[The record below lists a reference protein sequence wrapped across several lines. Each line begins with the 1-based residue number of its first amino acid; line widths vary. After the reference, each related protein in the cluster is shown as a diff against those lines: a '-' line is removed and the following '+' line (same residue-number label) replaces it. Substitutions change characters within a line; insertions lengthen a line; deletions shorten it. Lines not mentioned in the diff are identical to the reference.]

1 MSRLNGRVHNSG
13 PPHGTSAQYQA
24 VPIQYHQGAPV
35 QYQGSQG
42 HPEEFEPSCLV
53 RTPSGNVYIPSDMPK
68 TSTLEYKSGL
78 HSPSLHSPVKGDAQK
93 AMEGYNVQFG
103 GGLPAP
109 VLPVRNNLRRP
120 GPGAGPRG
128 VGGPSSSGGR
138 GPGSPRCSWRCT
150 AIIFITIAVVL
161 AAILIYIAATSSLAW
176 STHGGCAVLVDEET
190 VITDKVH
197 PGQAAS
203 RGNPFYPLSRP
214 LLATH
219 HTRQPS
225 PVEPLQQLYLVFEPL
240 PEGAPAPPGPGAPP
254 RRMRRSVQ
262 HDLLPPAS
270 MGTHSPHSPSSHDPS
285 PTPLNPDLP
294 ASDTPNPDLQASDT
308 RNTDRPASDTRN
320 SDLPASDTRN
330 SDLPA
335 SDTPIL
341 DSPYPLADSPIET
354 SHHPELQTLTTPG
367 TDSNSPTHVSRDPL
381 SSSPVT
387 QPHSS
392 SQTPSSNTHND
403 RNAPSGMAVG
413 SSHAHV
419 AADPTT
425 LAPAGRDPD
434 RSEDLNVASA
444 SFPHQYDHLTSNSL
458 HIPTHD
464 KKYPLGSSV
473 KVKEHHFDSILRF
486 GKTNQPREA
495 LILDEDSGGE
505 ERPRVKGG
513 VQFKTSEKWA
523 DPSVSGSDTS
533 IDSQAKILHE
543 KSDPADDV
551 FDPVIDVV
559 EYSDGEAGSE
569 LPDSDIDVG
578 DDVDVRDD
586 VDSDEVESVGD
597 DVDSDGVDIESDAV
611 DTDSDDSDADEVINS
626 NSTSETVGDGG
637 EDYAVGGEEVKAG
650 ADYVYGHNP
659 ENEDTKLVEYEQD
672 TERPPTEYPQ
682 AYEAIPSVLLVTN
695 LGNNTPEHFPESMI
709 YMDPYDAMLGD
720 DPSAYSSHRSHF
732 PGEPSTG
739 LDKTK
744 LKRRNIPL
752 RSWMA
757 SFPTL
762 ETYVAPEADSDTQ
775 AERKSSGNT
784 IVPGAT
790 WFSRPS
796 ASTSGSNK
804 TDKTSSSRT
813 RKINPHRAMS
823 SVDTW
828 FSRYGRDT
836 RQSTDDAGDPID
848 EDSAEDDKRLM
859 RRSAAQGYGDGKLS
873 FDPNDPQGGPI
884 PQSDPR
890 SFPSKILES
899 LGVPHFQDSKSQKN
913 ISGGGD
919 NETDAYKG
927 SRMAKDVFPHIFDY
941 DLNEHDDYY
950 YDDEVNYYYFD
961 DYSENNGRAQKDKT
975 GLEDVTEEEESD
987 DVILDTEDNVGKA
1000 KAGYRD
1006 PKMVVTLNSMPER
1019 LQMQPTTS
1027 APISAT
1033 HYPPGLR
1040 ALSLTKEEFH
1050 IAIPEPQVKALPE
1063 GQDEVLEIEVVP
1075 LYSKVGS
1082 AVSFENGPNYSPT
1095 NNKQGGRETTTTERG
1110 VKTTTNVPSTRPPTP
1125 APITTDVPAPA
1136 PSLVLDPSLGQPKAS
1151 VPLQAAKF
1159 MPTPESISQHYRSS
1173 EFSHWSDSNKK
1184 IPKFL
1189 MHKTG
1194 QNPSLPR
1201 SIYSDY
1207 NVKTTEAPNPAVI
1220 AEVLPFAQPAASSS
1234 PIDPR
1239 YHASVNQ
1246 TESSATS
1253 RNKEASIA
1261 TGWSSQIKES
1271 NHINVA
1277 EREQEAETPEKPIN
1291 SEPPAQEHPRELK
1304 TSVEYSSRG
1313 KDLDSQVSSA
1323 TKQTHRSNR
1332 SPQVSDLRH
1341 LVPSSA
1347 RHSKRVTVNVTIE
1360 TEGESQMSDGGII
1373 AKKPLYV
1380 LSVSVPTSGKD
1391 QEADITLVEPDE
1403 QQQIASL
1410 SLTILGNKTH
1420 DIHNQNNNP
1429 VENIQRMG
1437 SDMLSPIGSVNR
1449 ISGPK
1454 EAGRCQCPCPCSD
1467 SSSSRINSIPIPPN
1481 FLPDTHKTDT
1491 PSTETGSLSSDDA
1504 DSQTL
1509 APKGCGV
1516 EVSAPTTPPP
1526 QLPPWVEEQL
1536 KDHKNRP
1543 QKTIPPDGTTFKMM
1557 ELGEQLVDVIPPY
1570 GYWNMQFYQS
1580 ESAYVRFDVSIPRGS
1595 SIGVYGRRNA
1605 LPTHT
1610 SYDFLQ
1616 VLSGYKTGTGRTT
1629 RASKAPSQPQT
1640 MTKYLEQGHWFL
1652 SLYNDDGDPQE
1663 VTLTGDVSSEFTEGC
1678 PRGCSGN
1685 GDCILGSCQCH
1696 PGFAGPDCTQMMC
1709 PVLCSGNGEYRDGE
1723 CVCRPGWKGRECSIR
1738 HDECEVPDC
1747 NGHGHCVDGR
1757 CRCAKGYKGDFCE
1770 EDDCPHPTCSGHG
1783 WCVSG
1788 TCVCQ
1793 RGWRGPDCGSTDDA
1807 ALQCLPDCN
1816 GHGHFDLE
1824 SHQCICEPEWTGS
1837 ECSKRVCGLDC
1848 GLHGRCEGGACLCT
1862 PGWTGDRCN
1871 LMTCDPRCEE
1881 HGQCKNGTCI
1891 CMTGW
1896 NGRHCTLAGCPSDC
1910 SGNGACVMEK
1920 EEWMCRCQNDWEG
1933 YDCSVKLETD
1943 CDDNKDNDGDGLVDC
1958 ADAECC
1964 STTPCH
1970 QSTLCLT
1977 SVDPIDILLRKQ
1989 PPAVTASFFQRMRFI
2004 VEEGSVQNYAEGSA
2018 FNASMHR
2025 TFINES
2031 RASVVRGRV
2040 ISGRGTGLRGVRV
2053 SHYRPADTGF
2063 TLTRPGGWFDLM
2075 VNGGGAVRLLFGK
2088 SPFLPVTETVWVPWN
2103 EIVVTNTIVM
2113 TVADVVP
2120 PPPPTPCPD
2129 HNYDALKPVV
2139 LATWKHGF
2147 QGGCPECSAILTES
2161 QVVQESLSIPGTG
2174 LHLVYHSS
2182 RALGYESTIQLQLTP
2197 SVIPETL
2204 RRIYLRITIEG
2215 ILFEKTFE
2223 ADPDIKFTYAWNR
2236 LNVYR
2241 QRVYGVTWAVV
2252 KVGFAYSNC
2261 DQVIWDAQTTQVS
2274 GHDMSI
2280 SDIGGWDL
2288 SIHHRYNFHEG
2299 ILQKGDGRNMHMKQ
2313 KPRVLQTLMGDGHQ
2327 REVSC
2332 RACDGPADKQR
2343 LLTPAA
2349 LASGPDGSLY
2359 IADFNLIRR
2368 VLPDNT
2374 VKTVVKLNETR
2385 VSYRYHLAVS
2395 PVTGDVY
2402 ISDHEAHLILKVRDP
2417 DDFASPEENYMPY
2430 VGSGERCLP
2439 GDEVGCGDNSL
2450 ARDAKLQYPKGMA
2463 LSFNDVLY
2471 FADGTNV
2478 RAVDADGIINTV
2490 IGTHRHRAHWRPL
2503 PCEGTVPV
2511 SEVSLRWPTAL
2522 AISPLDDSLY
2532 VLDDHH
2538 VLRLT
2543 HDGQIKVVAGR
2554 PLHCPPLGHDVP
2566 SDLAAH
2572 TTLRSPQSLTFA
2584 PNGDLY
2590 IAESDNERINRV
2602 RVIETDERI
2611 HDFAGADSKCNCQEE
2626 SCPCYDESHVLAA
2639 TAVFSTISAL
2649 AVTPDGT
2656 VHVLDQGN
2664 LRIRSVT
2671 SSIPEPNA
2679 QRMYE
2684 IYSPETQEVYIFN
2697 RFGHHVETRSIPTGR
2712 TIYMFAYNVNTSNG
2726 KLSTV
2731 TDAGGN
2737 RVSFLR
2743 DYTGQVTMIENSRQQ
2758 KCRLQM
2764 SRTRRLEELVT
2775 PDEHNVTLTY
2785 HGALGLLRSRMDS
2798 TGRAH
2803 VYTYDIYG
2811 RLTRTVTPSG
2821 QVIDLSFD
2829 LSQKGA
2835 RVTVTRDGTAP
2846 ITMLI
2851 KGALVTQTIGSASS
2865 VTAQLPDGSVVT
2877 RTAWGHHIATETVP
2891 YTLLQDHTLAHSFP
2905 VSGRQRTEIGD
2916 ELVNSFDWKYFVE
2929 TSDQNGPVTQVGRKM
2944 RVNGEDLL
2952 TFKYDLYTGTEAV
2965 LNEAG
2970 VTLLNVSYDPLG
2982 RPLRWTPAQPFLPVE
2997 MSYDR
3002 FGQLEHW
3009 SWGDMKE
3016 EYSYDRNGRFEGV
3029 TYADGSKVMYSFK
3042 DISSVKPY
3050 KVSVSSGA
3058 EHLLEHD
3065 EGGALSAVTTPR
3077 GHKYAF
3083 HVQPSL
3089 LHNRFTFTP
3098 PGSPRHPYQLFYSDD
3113 GRKLA
3118 EILPHQASRVIYH
3131 YDGSGRLH
3139 QQLFGD
3145 GSVEYG
3151 YHAETGLLRTVSVRE
3166 RGFELRSDN
3175 KYHAGLVKE
3184 QRVRF
3189 GESSGLDSAKLRFL
3203 YDGNARPRRVE
3214 VEINGKEQP
3223 DYDMKYDMILGTL
3236 DSVGDLKVTSSYHN
3250 KTVVQDVR
3258 KTMLRVTGYDPH
3270 GRIVEAAL
3278 TLRSR
3283 MVHRRRYTYD
3293 SRGRLATMSTWRGP
3307 GSLEIRNNYT
3317 YTPDGFLQAVDGAE
3331 SWQFRYDKNGNMIAV
3346 VEGGREMTATYDGA
3360 DRLVGWGD
3368 VELNT
3373 YSPGGTVVRQG
3384 EVHLSYSARG
3394 NLKSAWQQDQ
3404 YKIWCRHDHHGRL
3417 TVWEDDH
3424 GNVTQFFYADLLRPN
3439 LPTHIH
3445 YPKQGETH
3453 SLEYDERGHLMAL
3466 HTGRHRLWVSTD
3478 HLGSPVAVF
3487 DDSGV
3492 LVKEIVRSPWGATL
3506 SDSRPDLLLHVDFQ
3520 GSLRDPV
3527 TGFLVFGLHTYD
3539 PVHAQWMAPRYDLV
3553 TSAPNHVGAV
3563 YVHRFH
3569 DNDPVNLITHQPR
3582 HYTDLDSWLKL
3593 FGVDLS
3599 KMLGSSYHDET
3610 VEKQR
3615 GGLLKA
3621 SQLAP
3626 SLSVIS
3632 GLSCSTGG
3640 VLRQFSRPSL
3650 LPESLVR
3657 SNAPAW
3663 AIPGWAA
3670 LGRFSSSPPVLGPG
3684 VLVSRV
3690 NGRALVSLV
3699 PSREN
3704 PVVQDVA
3711 RDVLNGSALLDVTL
3725 THHHH
3730 HTLYLVKENAEL
3742 RHDDLQQLQRLSGR
3756 FNVSAKENEEHHEIR
3771 VVGSDVSLVLLYG
3784 VDPSNAR
3791 HRLLRHA
3798 HRRAVDH
3805 AWENERL
3812 LLERGSPTT
3821 HEWTVEERVE
3831 LISKG
3836 TVPGYMAAD
3845 MHSIHR
3851 YPLLADDPTN
3861 VVFRRDTG
3869 RRRRR
3874 SQAGI
3879 QS

>member
-1 MSRLNGRVHNSG
+1 
-13 PPHGTSAQYQA
+13 
-24 VPIQYHQGAPV
+24 
-35 QYQGSQG
+35 
-42 HPEEFEPSCLV
+42 
-53 RTPSGNVYIPSDMPK
+53 
-68 TSTLEYKSGL
+68 
-78 HSPSLHSPVKGDAQK
+78 
-93 AMEGYNVQFG
+93 
-103 GGLPAP
+103 
-109 VLPVRNNLRRP
+109 
-120 GPGAGPRG
+120 
-128 VGGPSSSGGR
+128 
-138 GPGSPRCSWRCT
+138 
-150 AIIFITIAVVL
+150 
-161 AAILIYIAATSSLAW
+161 
-176 STHGGCAVLVDEET
+176 
-190 VITDKVH
+190 
-197 PGQAAS
+197 
-203 RGNPFYPLSRP
+203 
-214 LLATH
+214 
-219 HTRQPS
+219 
-225 PVEPLQQLYLVFEPL
+225 
-240 PEGAPAPPGPGAPP
+240 
-254 RRMRRSVQ
+254 MRRSVP
-262 HDLLPPAS
+262 HDLPPRMDTHPLDSPSPDPPPAS
-270 MGTHSPHSPSSHDPS
+270 DASTSEPSPSSILPISHPPS
-285 PTPLNPDLP
+285 PGL
-294 ASDTPNPDLQASDT
+294 
-308 RNTDRPASDTRN
+308 
-320 SDLPASDTRN
+320 
-330 SDLPA
+330 
-335 SDTPIL
+335 
-341 DSPYPLADSPIET
+341 
-354 SHHPELQTLTTPG
+354 HH
-367 TDSNSPTHVSRDPL
+367 
-381 SSSPVT
+381 
-387 QPHSS
+387 
-392 SQTPSSNTHND
+392 
-403 RNAPSGMAVG
+403 
-413 SSHAHV
+413 
-419 AADPTT
+419 
-425 LAPAGRDPD
+425 
-434 RSEDLNVASA
+434 
-444 SFPHQYDHLTSNSL
+444 L
-458 HIPTHD
+458 HIPTSDAPEADTYSSDTTDSHPADVDSSTPDLLPSATSPPHSSHLRHSHTLTTRVPHPQPHQTTDSVPSSGNPSGTGSVVPLAVSGEAHHHD
-464 KKYPLGSSV
+464 PASRPPSRPSAHRDIISPQESSRSEEDHSNSGSRFA
-473 KVKEHHFDSILRF
+473 KVKFVPEVRVPVGH
-486 GKTNQPREA
+486 
-495 LILDEDSGGE
+495 SGGI
-505 ERPRVKGG
+505 KGA
-513 VQFKTSEKWA
+513 VQFKVPEKSA
-523 DPSVSGSDTS
+523 DLHVSADDAST
-533 IDSQAKILHE
+533 DSQDKILHG

-551 FDPVIDVV
+551 FAPVIDVV
-559 EYSDGEAGSE
+559 EYSDPEMDTE
-569 LPDSDIDVG
+569 LPEKYGV
-578 DDVDVRDD
+578 DD
-586 VDSDEVESVGD
+586 
-597 DVDSDGVDIESDAV
+597 DGVDGAAYDRSEDDSV
-611 DTDSDDSDADEVINS
+611 DGGLVYSDDDDVTAGTDGVEEEPEV
-626 NSTSETVGDGG
+626 
-637 EDYAVGGEEVKAG
+637 
-650 ADYVYGHNP
+650 DYVYGDDP
-659 ENEDTKLVEYEQD
+659 ETDGAHIVEYEQFD
-672 TERPPTEYPQ
+672 PQEARPSPHTEYPQ

-695 LGNNTPEHFPESMI
+695 SGNNTTLQRLPASLPNIDSLDIM
-709 YMDPYDAMLGD
+709 MGD
-720 DPSAYSSHRSHF
+720 DPSVYSAHTVPDP
-732 PGEPSTG
+732 PGNTRGQKPKPRG
-739 LDKTK
+739 
-744 LKRRNIPL
+744 RPL
-752 RSWMA
+752 RPWMA
-757 SFPTL
+757 AFPTMQTDVARDVNSDASEKGRTYSRRHNML
-762 ETYVAPEADSDTQ
+762 RSDSAQGTTRYFRPTAGPPQVLVTET
-775 AERKSSGNT
+775 
-784 IVPGAT
+784 
-790 WFSRPS
+790 
-796 ASTSGSNK
+796 
-804 TDKTSSSRT
+804 TSSSVT
-813 RKINPHRAMS
+813 RKLKPRRKMS
-823 SVDTW
+823 YSLDTW
-828 FSRYGRDT
+828 FSRYGRGNMS
-836 RQSTDDAGDPID
+836 STDSVIKLMEGDP
-848 EDSAEDDKRLM
+848 ELLDSSDDTEGRLL
-859 RRSAAQGYGDGKLS
+859 RRSAVRDKQDSPSSYY
-873 FDPNDPQGGPI
+873 DPNDPEGGPI
-884 PQSDPR
+884 PQSGPN
-890 SFPSKILES
+890 SYPSRILES
-899 LGVPHFQDSKSQKN
+899 LGVPHFQDGAKTDNRKSSK
-913 ISGGGD
+913 
-919 NETDAYKG
+919 
-927 SRMAKDVFPHIFDY
+927 MAKDVFPHIFEY
-941 DLNEHDDYY
+941 DLNDDHEDYY
-950 YDDEVNYYYFD
+950 YDDEDTEYLYFD
-961 DYSENNGRAQKDKT
+961 DFPVENPRSQKEPQDYDDQDD
-975 GLEDVTEEEESD
+975 EDESD
-987 DVILDTEDNVGKA
+987 DVILNEDDDLGEA

-1006 PKMVVTLNSMPER
+1006 PQSVVTLNAMPRR
-1019 LQMQPTTS
+1019 LQMRPTTS
-1027 APISAT
+1027 APISET
-1033 HYPPGLR
+1033 QYPPGLR
-1040 ALSLTKEEFH
+1040 ALSLTREEFH
-1050 IAIPEPQVKALPE
+1050 IAMPGPQVRTLPN
-1063 GQDEVLEIEVVP
+1063 GQEEVVEIEVVP
-1075 LYSKVGS
+1075 LPSREGSYSSLDTGPDYS
-1082 AVSFENGPNYSPT
+1082 ATHDRYGKRV
-1095 NNKQGGRETTTTERG
+1095 TTTTEE
-1110 VKTTTNVPSTRPPTP
+1110 VKTTADVTSPPSPPPTPTTTRVPSTLRPG
-1125 APITTDVPAPA
+1125 
-1136 PSLVLDPSLGQPKAS
+1136 PSPSHIKAS
-1151 VPLQAAKF
+1151 VPLQVAKF
-1159 MPTPESISQHYRSS
+1159 LPTRYPPPDSRNFNAAALENNQQQSS
-1173 EFSHWSDSNKK
+1173 LRGEFSK

-1189 MHKTG
+1189 MHKTE
-1194 QNPSLPR
+1194 QNSASPR
-1201 SIYSDY
+1201 APASGHYT
-1207 NVKTTEAPNPAVI
+1207 KTTEAPMVDTVAAARVSPAT
-1220 AEVLPFAQPAASSS
+1220 P
-1234 PIDPR
+1234 
-1239 YHASVNQ
+1239 HAPSGSLTDHRHQVNVNQ
-1246 TESSATS
+1246 TVSDTTS
-1253 RNKEASIA
+1253 VNKEAASVG
-1261 TGWSSQIKES
+1261 GWSSGGYQTRVNDHVGTQDRKQDTEDGEDFNPIFLS
-1271 NHINVA
+1271 
-1277 EREQEAETPEKPIN
+1277 EKHFASP
-1291 SEPPAQEHPRELK
+1291 S
-1304 TSVEYSSRG
+1304 TRG
-1313 KDLDSQVSSA
+1313 KDIRSLEGHSVRVSHTNASA
-1323 TKQTHRSNR
+1323 DVRRTI
-1332 SPQVSDLRH
+1332 
-1341 LVPSSA
+1341 PSHS
-1347 RHSKRVTVNVTIE
+1347 RHSNRVTVNISIG
-1360 TEGESQMSDGGII
+1360 TEDEAGASGGSSSS
-1373 AKKPLYV
+1373 KRPLYV
-1380 LSVSVPTSGKD
+1380 FSVSVPTSGKD
-1391 QEADITLVEPDE
+1391 QQADITFVEPVD
-1403 QQQIASL
+1403 QQQLASVSL
-1410 SLTILGNKTH
+1410 SVHGNSTH
-1420 DIHNQNNNP
+1420 
-1429 VENIQRMG
+1429 NIQQPTRVN
-1437 SDMLSPIGSVNR
+1437 SFPPLSLASPLVAVDTSEPGGCN
-1449 ISGPK
+1449 
-1454 EAGRCQCPCPCSD
+1454 CPCPCD
-1467 SSSSRINSIPIPPN
+1467 SNNANTNSIPIPSD
-1481 FLPDTHKTDT
+1481 FLPDANSTTNDSDSQPTVPNGCVVEAT
-1491 PSTETGSLSSDDA
+1491 PS
-1504 DSQTL
+1504 
-1509 APKGCGV
+1509 
-1516 EVSAPTTPPP
+1516 PT
-1526 QLPPWVEEQL
+1526 LPPEVVQEME
-1536 KDHKNRP
+1536 DHKNRP

-1557 ELGEQLVDVIPPY
+1557 ELGEQLMDVIPPY

-1616 VLSGYKTGTGRTT
+1616 VLSGYKTASGRTT
-1629 RASKAPSQPQT
+1629 RASKPQT

-1663 VTLTGDVSSEFTEGC
+1663 VSLTGDVSSEFTEGC

-1696 PGFAGPDCTQMMC
+1696 PSFAGPDCTQMMC

-1723 CVCRPGWKGRECSIR
+1723 CICRPGWKGRECSIR

-1747 NGHGHCVDGR
+1747 NGHGQCVDGR
-1757 CRCAKGYKGDFCE
+1757 CHCAKGFKGEFCE

-1788 TCVCQ
+1788 KCVCQ
-1793 RGWRGPDCGSTDDA
+1793 RGWRGADCGSTDDA

-1816 GHGHFDLE
+1816 GHGQFDLE
-1824 SHQCICEPEWTGS
+1824 SHQCICEPEWTDS
-1837 ECSKRVCGLDC
+1837 ECGTRVCGLDC
-1848 GLHGRCEGGACLCT
+1848 GPHGRCEGGACLCS

-1896 NGRHCTLAGCPSDC
+1896 NGRHCTLAGCLNDC
-1910 SGNGACVMEK
+1910 SGNGACRMEN
-1920 EEWMCRCQNDWEG
+1920 EEWVCRCETGWEG
-1933 YDCSVKLETD
+1933 NDCSVMLENN
-1943 CDDNKDNDGDGLVDC
+1943 CDDNKDNDDDGLVDC

-1964 STTPCH
+1964 SQPTCDGSP
-1970 QSTLCLT
+1970 LCLT
-1977 SVDPIDILLRKQ
+1977 SHNPIDILLRKQ

-2004 VEEGSVQNYAEGSA
+2004 VEEGSVQNYAGGSA
-2018 FNASMHR
+2018 FNGSMHR
-2025 TFINES
+2025 IFINES

-2040 ISGRGTGLRGVRV
+2040 ISGRGTGLLGVRV

-2113 TVADVVP
+2113 TMADIVP
-2120 PPPPTPCPD
+2120 PPLPTPCPD

-2161 QVVQESLSIPGTG
+2161 QVVQESLDIPGTG

-2204 RRIYLRITIEG
+2204 RRIHLRITIEG

-2261 DQVIWDAQTTQVS
+2261 DQIIWDAQTTQVS

-2280 SDIGGWDL
+2280 SYIGSWDL

-2299 ILQKGDGRNMHMKQ
+2299 ILQKGDGRNMHLKQ

-2332 RACDGPADKQR
+2332 RSCDGPADKQR

-2374 VKTVVKLNETR
+2374 VKTMVRLNETR

-2395 PVTGDVY
+2395 PVTGDVF

-2417 DDFASPEENYMPY
+2417 DDFSRPEENYMPF

-2439 GDEVGCGDNSL
+2439 GDEVGCGDNFP

-2478 RAVDADGIINTV
+2478 RAVDSDGIINTV

-2522 AISPLDDSLY
+2522 AVSPLDDSLY

-2543 HDGQIKVVAGR
+2543 HDGQVKVVAGR

-2626 SCPCYDESHVLAA
+2626 SCLCFDASHVLAA

-2679 QRMYE
+2679 QRQYE

-2697 RFGHHVETRSIPTGR
+2697 RFGHHEETRSIPTGR
-2712 TIYMFAYNVNTSNG
+2712 TIYVFAYTVNTSNG

-2731 TDAGGN
+2731 NDASGN
-2737 RVSFLR
+2737 RLSFLR
-2743 DYTGQVTMIENSRQQ
+2743 DYTGGVTMIENSRQQ
-2758 KCRLQM
+2758 KCRLHM
-2764 SRTRRLEELVT
+2764 TRQRHLERLVT
-2775 PDEHNVTLTY
+2775 PDKHNVTLTY
-2785 HGALGLLRSRMDS
+2785 HGATGLLRSRMDS

-2803 VYTYDIYG
+2803 VYTYDTYG

-2821 QVIDLSFD
+2821 QVIDLAFD

-2835 RVTVTRDGTAP
+2835 RVTVTHDGSAP
-2846 ITMLI
+2846 VTMLI
-2851 KGALVTQTIGSASS
+2851 KGALVTQTIGSASR

-2877 RTAWGHHIATETVP
+2877 RTPWGHHIATETVP
-2891 YTLLQDHTLAHSFP
+2891 YTLLQDHTLSHLFP

-2929 TSDQNGPVTQVGRKM
+2929 TGDQNGPVTQVGRKM

-2965 LNEAG
+2965 LNEVGA
-2970 VTLLNVSYDPLG
+2970 TLLNVSYDPLG
-2982 RPLRWTPAQPFLPVE
+2982 RPQRWTPAQPFLPVE
-2997 MSYDR
+2997 MEYNR
-3002 FGQLEHW
+3002 FGQLNHW

-3016 EYSYDRNGRFEGV
+3016 KYSYDRTGRFEGV

-3042 DISSVKPY
+3042 DISSGKPY

-3118 EILPHQASRVIYH
+3118 EILPHQANRVIYH
-3131 YDGSGRLH
+3131 YDESGRLH
-3139 QQLFGD
+3139 LQLFGD

-3151 YHAETGLLRTVSVRE
+3151 YHVETGLLRTVCVRE

-3175 KYHAGLVKE
+3175 KYHAGLVKD

-3189 GESSGLDSAKLRFL
+3189 GPNSGLDSAKLRFL

-3223 DYDMKYDMILGTL
+3223 DYDMKYDVILGTL

-3258 KTMLRVTGYDPH
+3258 RTMLRVTGYDPH

-3283 MVHRRRYTYD
+3283 LVHQRKYSYD
-3293 SRGRLATMSTWRGP
+3293 SRGRLATMSSRRGP
-3307 GSLEIRNNYT
+3307 GSTEILTNYT
-3317 YTPDGFLQAVDGAE
+3317 YTADGFLQAVDGEE

-3394 NLKSAWQQDQ
+3394 NLKSAWQQGQ
-3404 YKIWCRHDHHGRL
+3404 YKVWCRHDHRGRL
-3417 TVWEDDH
+3417 AVWEDDH

-3445 YPKQGETH
+3445 YPKTGETH

-3466 HTGRHRLWVSTD
+3466 HTGRHQLWVSTD

-3492 LVKEIVRSPWGATL
+3492 LKKEIVRSPWGATL
-3506 SDSRPDLLLHVDFQ
+3506 SDSKPDLLLHVDFQ
-3520 GSLRDPV
+3520 GGLRDPV
-3527 TGFLVFGLHTYD
+3527 TGFLIFGLHTYD
-3539 PVHAQWMAPRYDLV
+3539 PVHAQWMAPRYDMV
-3553 TSAPNHVGAV
+3553 TSAPSHVGAI
-3563 YVHRFH
+3563 YVHRFR
-3569 DNDPVNLITHQPR
+3569 DNDPVNLITHQSR

-3615 GGLLKA
+3615 VGLLKA
-3621 SQLAP
+3621 SQLKP

-3632 GLSCSTGG
+3632 GLSCSTES
-3640 VLRQFSRPSL
+3640 VLREFSRPSL
-3650 LPESLVR
+3650 LPLSLVR
-3657 SNAPAW
+3657 SDASAS

-3670 LGRFSSSPPVLGPG
+3670 LRRFSSSPPVLGPG

-3699 PSREN
+3699 PSKEN

-3756 FNVSAKENEEHHEIR
+3756 FNVSAKDNGEHHEIR

-3784 VDPSNAR
+3784 IDPPSAR

-3798 HRRAVDH
+3798 HRRAVDR

-3812 LLERGSPTT
+3812 LVERGSPTS

-3831 LISKG
+3831 LESKG
-3836 TVPGYMAAD
+3836 TVAGYVAAD

-3874 SQAGI
+3874 SQVGTH
-3879 QS
+3879 S